1 MDYSRYGA
9 LRITRDGSIVTVT
22 IHRPEARNAMNE
34 QLHEELGS
42 IFTDLDVDEACDV
55 VILTGAGTAFSA
67 GGDMQWIRE
76 QWSNPALTR
85 STNRTNR
92 RIQHSLLALEKPVIA
107 KVRGPAVGLGCSLA
121 LYCDLVYASDDA
133 LFCDP
138 HVAAGLVAAD
148 GGVALWPQL
157 VGYARA
163 RRYLL
168 TGDPIRGT
176 EAAAIGLITEA
187 VPDEQLDEV
196 VDAMAHRLASGA
208 RYAIRYTKAAINAA
222 LKATAD
228 VVIDRASAFETM
240 TQFTEDNRIAVEAFL
255 AKEKPSFTG
264 S

>member
-1 MDYSRYGA
+1 MDYSRYRA
-9 LRITRDGSIVTVT
+9 LRVSSDGRVVTVT
-22 IHRPEARNAMNE
+22 INRPEARNAMNE
-34 QLHEELGS
+34 ELHEELGT
-42 IFTDLDVDEACDV
+42 IFTDLDLDDGCDV
-55 VILTGAGTAFSA
+55 AILTGAGSFFSA
-67 GGDMQWIRE
+67 GGDMSWIRD
-76 QWSNPALTR
+76 QWRNPALTR

-92 RIQHSLLALEKPVIA
+92 RIQHSLLELEKPIIA
-107 KVRGPAVGLGCSLA
+107 KVRGAAVGLGCSLA
-121 LYCDLVYASDDA
+121 LYCDLVYASTEA
-133 LFCDP
+133 VFSDP

-148 GGVALWPQL
+148 GGAALWPQL

-176 EAAAIGLITEA
+176 EAETIGLITEA

-196 VDAMAHRLASGA
+196 VDSMARRLASGA
-208 RYAIRYTKAAINAA
+208 RYAVRYTKAAINAA

-255 AKEKPSFTG
+255 AKEKPTFTG